1 MWRHG
6 HFSWNELMTLDVEEA
21 KAFYGKI
28 AGWRFKGVP
37 MEDGTYWVCKDGEA
51 PVGGIVNR

>member
-1 MWRHG
+1 
-6 HFSWNELMTLDVEEA
+6 MTLDVEEA